1 MEDADVET
9 SSEAYA
15 RRFSGAVGGWFL
27 AVQADATLDLLR
39 PFPRARIVD
48 VGGGHG
54 QLAAPL
60 AEAGHDVTVV
70 GSTRGLPGARPAPRR
85 RRPGAVPG
93 RRPAAASVR
102 GARVRRRPGVSP
114 APPRRPLARAG
125 GRAVPG
131 RGPRGDRRLP
141 DAAEHQRHGRPAVR
155 PEEEG
160 RGRHAAVRR
169 LRGRRGRGGVR
180 RRRDSGSP
188 IGARSSR
195 SPWPSTARSRVA
207 ALSRGLERA
216 ARIAGVTSRLGS
228 PVIVRADR
236 LG

>member
-27 AVQADATLDLLR
+27 AVQAEATLDLLR

-60 AEAGHDVTVV
+60 AGAGYDVTVV
-70 GSTRGLPGARPAPRR
+70 GSSEACRARVQPLVDGGQVRFQAADLLRLPFGERAFDVALAFRLLPHVGRWRELVAELCRVAARAVIVDYPTRRSVNAVAAPLFGVKKRVEGDTRPFAVFADDDVEAAFAAQGFRVAD
-85 RRPGAVPG
+85 RRPEFAVPM
-93 RRPAAASVR
+93 A
-102 GARVRRRPGVSP
+102 
-114 APPRRPLARAG
+114 LHRA
-125 GRAVPG
+125 
-131 RGPRGDRRLP
+131 L
-141 DAAEHQRHGRPAVR
+141 
-155 PEEEG
+155 
-160 RGRHAAVRR
+160 
-169 LRGRRGRGGVR
+169 
-180 RRRDSGSP
+180 
-188 IGARSSR
+188 
-195 SPWPSTARSRVA
+195 RVA

-216 ARIAGVTSRLGS
+216 ARAAGVTSRLGS

>member
-15 RRFSGAVGGWFL
+15 RRFSGAVGRWFL
-27 AVQADATLDLLR
+27 AVQAEATLDLMR

-70 GSTRGLPGARPAPRR
+70 GSREACRARVQRLVDGGQVRFQAADLLRLPFGARAFDVALAFRLLPHVARWREQVAELCRVASRAVIVDYPTQRSINAVAAPLFGLKKRVEGDTR
-85 RRPGAVPG
+85 PFAVFADDEVEAAFAGQGFRVADRRPQFAVPM
-93 RRPAAASVR
+93 A
-102 GARVRRRPGVSP
+102 
-114 APPRRPLARAG
+114 LHRA
-125 GRAVPG
+125 
-131 RGPRGDRRLP
+131 L
-141 DAAEHQRHGRPAVR
+141 H
-155 PEEEG
+155 
-160 RGRHAAVRR
+160 
-169 LRGRRGRGGVR
+169 
-180 RRRDSGSP
+180 
-188 IGARSSR
+188 
-195 SPWPSTARSRVA
+195 VA

-216 ARIAGVTSRLGS
+216 ARVAGVTSRLGS

-236 LG
+236 VG